1 MARPSIYVVEYG
13 TAQVI
18 HGVQLVDRA
27 TGQFKATPTLAA
39 GDFKLEKDGGT
50 AANLTTLPTVVPSG
64 GSSLDVSFSA
74 AETQGKHL
82 VLRAVDAAGAE
93 WNDDVI
99 HIFTAGDPS
108 AYFPFDL
115 FSGTVALSAASQG
128 AVTGGV
134 WDEFVAN
141 HLVPDTFGAQGVDTS
156 AKVTDIQAKVL
167 ELRGL
172 IEDLS
177 DVISGAGGAVTPAE
191 VISQTRVA
199 NHALQKLGAQLIT
212 SMDEDTREART
223 VKACYSILRD
233 RELRAHSW
241 NFSIKRVALAP
252 SATVPA
258 FGFAKAFPLPA
269 DCLRIL
275 PPALHVD
282 WTVENINGVS
292 HILTNEGTVI
302 YLRYVARIT
311 DEAVFDELF
320 VDMLA
325 CKIAWHCCET
335 ITQSNQKKAD
345 VMQEYKDA
353 RAEARRINAFEQ
365 ASPQEPE
372 PPWLTARRAG
382 SGEQN
387 WLRFGSEG

>member
-1 MARPSIYVVEYG
+1 MTRPIIYLVEYAAAR
-13 TAQVI
+13 TI

-39 GDFKLEKDGGT
+39 GDFKIEKDGGT
-50 AANLTTLPTVVPSG
+50 ASNLATLPTVVPSG
-64 GSSLDVSFSA
+64 GSSLDIDLSA
-74 AETQGKHL
+74 AETQCAQAVIRG
-82 VLRAVDAAGAE
+82 VDAAGAE
-93 WNDDVI
+93 WDDIVI
-99 HIFTAGDPS
+99 HLFTVGNPS
-108 AYFPFDL
+108 AYFPFDM
-115 FSGTVALSAASQG
+115 FSATVALSAASQG

-134 WDEFVAN
+134 WDELVAN
-141 HLVPDTFGAQGVDTS
+141 HLLPDTFGAQEADTRT
-156 AKVTDIQAKVL
+156 KVADIQTKVL
-167 ELRGL
+167 ELREL

-177 DVISGAGGAVTPAE
+177 DVITGAGGAVTPAE

-199 NHALQKLGAQLIT
+199 NHALQKLGAGLIS

-241 NFSIKRVALAP
+241 NFSIKRAALAP

-275 PPALHVD
+275 PPARDVD
-282 WTVENINGVS
+282 WTIENINGAS

-372 PPWLTARRAG
+372 PPWLVARRAG

>member
-1 MARPSIYVVEYG
+1 MSYVLVPYG
-13 TAQVI
+13 TSHTL
-18 HGVQLVDRA
+18 HGLQLKDRT
-27 TGQFKATPTLAA
+27 TGQFKVSPTLAT
-39 GDFKLEKDGGT
+39 GDFKIEKDGGA
-50 AANLTTLPTVVPSG
+50 AANLATLPTVVPAG
-64 GSSLDVSFSA
+64 GSSLDVTFSA
-74 AETQGKHL
+74 AELQAKQVT
-82 VLRAVDAAGAE
+82 LRGVDAAGAE
-93 WNDDVI
+93 WDDVVVRVLT
-99 HIFTAGDPS
+99 FGDPS
-108 AYFPFDL
+108 AFFEFD
-115 FSGTVALSAASQG
+115 FDSATVALSAASQG

-134 WDEFVAN
+134 WDELVAN
-141 HLVPDTFGAQGVDTS
+141 HQLPATFGKQGLDTGI
-156 AKVTDIQAKVL
+156 AVTDIQAKVL
-167 ELRGL
+167 ELRGM
-172 IEDLS
+172 IEELS
-177 DVISGAGGAVTPAE
+177 DVITGAGGVVTPAE

-199 NHALQKLGAQLIT
+199 NHALQKLGAQLIS
-212 SMDEDTREART
+212 SMNEDTREART
-223 VKACYSILRD
+223 VNACYSILRD

-275 PPALHVD
+275 PSARHVD
-282 WTVENINGVS
+282 WTIENINGVS
-292 HILTNEGTVI
+292 HILTNEGAVI

-345 VMQEYKDA
+345 VMNEYKEA

-365 ASPQEPE
+365 VSPQEPE
-372 PPWLTARRAG
+372 PPWLEARRAG

>member
-1 MARPSIYVVEYG
+1 MVYLAKYG
-13 TAQVI
+13 TAWTL
-18 HGVQLVDRA
+18 HGHQLVDQT
-27 TGQFKATPTLAA
+27 TGQYKVAPTLAS
-39 GDFKLEKDGGT
+39 GDFKVEKDGGT
-50 AANLTTLPTVVPSG
+50 AANLTTLPAVAPTG
-64 GSSLDVSFSA
+64 GSSIDISFSA
-74 AETQGKHL
+74 AEMQAKHI
-82 VLRAVDAAGAE
+82 VLRLVDASGAE
-93 WNDDVI
+93 WNDDAI
-99 HIFTAGDPS
+99 HIFTVGDS
-108 AYFPFDL
+108 NAYLPFDL
-115 FSGTVALSAASQG
+115 FAPTVALSAASQG

-134 WDEFVAN
+134 WDELVAN
-141 HLVPDTFGAQGVDTS
+141 HLLPDTFGAQEANTS
-156 AKVTDIQAKVL
+156 TKVADIQTKVL

-177 DVISGAGGAVTPAE
+177 DVITGAGGAVTPAE

-275 PPALHVD
+275 PPARDVD
-282 WTVENINGVS
+282 WTIENINGVS

-372 PPWLTARRAG
+372 PPWLVARRAG

>member
-1 MARPSIYVVEYG
+1 MVYLIPYGEAYVLTG
-13 TAQVI
+13 L
-18 HGVQLVDRA
+18 QLKDRT
-27 TGQFKATPTLAA
+27 TGQFKVTPTLAA
-39 GDFKLEKDGGT
+39 GDFKIEKDGGA
-50 AANLTTLPTVVPSG
+50 AANLASLPTVTPAG
-64 GSSLDVSFSA
+64 GSSVSVSFSA
-74 AETQGKHL
+74 TEVQAKQI
-82 VLRAVDAAGAE
+82 VLRASDQAGAE
-93 WNDDVI
+93 WDD
-99 HIFTAGDPS
+99 TAVYLLTVGNPN
-108 AYFPFDL
+108 AFFEFDL
-115 FSGTVALSAASQG
+115 SSASVALSLASQG

-134 WDEFVAN
+134 WDELVDN
-141 HLVPDTFGAQGVDTS
+141 HQLAATFGKLGKDTGT
-156 AKVTDIQAKVL
+156 AVTDIQAKVL
-167 ELRGL
+167 ELREL

-199 NHALQKLGAQLIT
+199 NHALQKLGAGLIS

-275 PPALHVD
+275 PPARDVD
-282 WTVENINGVS
+282 WTIENINGAA

-311 DEAVFDELF
+311 DEAAFDELF

-372 PPWLTARRAG
+372 PPWLAARRAG

>member
-1 MARPSIYVVEYG
+1 MNYLAKYG
-13 TAQVI
+13 EGWTL
-18 HGVQLVDRA
+18 HGYQLVDRS
-27 TGQFKATPTLAA
+27 TGQYKVTTTLAA
-39 GDFKLEKDGGT
+39 GDFKVEKDGGA
-50 AANLTTLPTVVPSG
+50 AANLATIPAVAPAG
-64 GSSLDVSFSA
+64 GSSLDITFSA
-74 AETQGKHL
+74 SEMQGKHI
-82 VLRAVDAAGAE
+82 VLRLVDAAGAE
-93 WNDDVI
+93 WNDDTI
-99 HIFTAGDPS
+99 QILTFGDPNA
-108 AYFPFDL
+108 AYEFDW
-115 FSGTVALSAASQG
+115 SSPTVALSAASQG

-134 WDEFVAN
+134 WDELVAN
-141 HLVPDTFGAQGVDTS
+141 HLVPETFGAQEADTS
-156 AKVTDIQAKVL
+156 TKVTDIQTKVL
-167 ELRGL
+167 ELREL

-177 DVISGAGGAVTPAE
+177 DVITGAGGAVTPAE

-199 NHALQKLGAQLIT
+199 NHALQKLGAGLIS

-241 NFSIKRVALAP
+241 NFSIKRAALAP

-275 PPALHVD
+275 PPARDVD
-282 WTVENINGVS
+282 WTIENINGAS

-345 VMQEYKDA
+345 VMEEYKDA

-372 PPWLTARRAG
+372 PPWLVARRAG